1 MRHINEKGLAI
12 IKEREG
18 CKLQVYTCDGGKRT
32 IGWGHVV
39 PDFTPDDFAITQEL
53 ADAWLETDIEK
64 TQHDLAIA
72 TQHIILTD
80 NQWSALVSFCF
91 NVGIGNFLSS
101 TMRRKLNAGDYE
113 GAANE
118 FPKWVYAKGKKL
130 AGLVKRREKEKSLF
144 LEEY

>member
-12 IKEREG
+12 IKESET
-18 CKLQVYTCDGGKRT
+18 CKLTMYICPGGKKT
-32 IGWGHVV
+32 IGWGHVL
-39 PDFTPDDFAITQEL
+39 PDDTDIISIPQSL
-53 ADAWLETDIEK
+53 ADGWLREDIEK
-64 TQHDLAIA
+64 TEEQLAVA

-113 GAANE
+113 GAADE
-118 FPKWVYAKGKKL
+118 FGKWVYAKGKKL